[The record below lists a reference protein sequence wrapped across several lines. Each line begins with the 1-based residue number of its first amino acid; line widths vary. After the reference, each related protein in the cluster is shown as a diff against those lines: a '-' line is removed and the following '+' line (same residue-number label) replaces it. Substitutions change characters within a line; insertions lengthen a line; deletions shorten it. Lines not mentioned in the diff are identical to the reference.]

1 MFRIYLLG
9 CLKAVLEIEGIT
21 LPSQEKKIGYIETK
35 TCPRCNAKNEG
46 DAMYCNKCSLVLDGT
61 VLHTKQQE
69 EMQADSLMDQLMQ
82 HPMVQQA
89 IKQAVKELWTQGK
102 IKKPV
107 VIQ

>member
-1 MFRIYLLG
+1 
-9 CLKAVLEIEGIT
+9 
-21 LPSQEKKIGYIETK
+21 
-35 TCPRCNAKNEG
+35 
-46 DAMYCNKCSLVLDGT
+46 LVLDGT
-61 VLHTKQQE
+61 VLRAKQQE
-69 EMQADSLMDQLMQ
+69 EMQTDSLMDQLMQ